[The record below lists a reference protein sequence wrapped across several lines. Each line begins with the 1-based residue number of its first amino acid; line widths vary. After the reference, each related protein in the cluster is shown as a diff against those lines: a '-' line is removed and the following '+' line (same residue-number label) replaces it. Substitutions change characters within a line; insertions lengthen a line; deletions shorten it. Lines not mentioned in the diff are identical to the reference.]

1 VGLNLV
7 DGNSIDFAV
16 FTLIN
21 SGMSNAALD
30 RIMPLVS
37 YLGDFW
43 AGLIFVLIYVLIKF
57 RSHGAAGRTGL
68 FLSLIYGC
76 VSGFQSIVRYAID
89 RPRPFAVHEAIL
101 RIAPPIDPS
110 FPSGHAATAFM
121 MAAILANQF
130 PKYKYV
136 FYILASLVGIS
147 RVYLGVHYP
156 SDVIAGALIGY
167 GITRLLMSSQFLRR
181 ISIN

>member
-1 VGLNLV
+1 MV
-7 DGNSIDFAV
+7 DGNSIDFAF

-30 RIMPLVS
+30 RIMPLIS

-43 AGLIFVLIYVLIKF
+43 AGWIFIVICVLINC
-57 RSHGAAGRTGL
+57 RPHGSDWRTGL
-68 FLSLIYGC
+68 FLSVIYGC
-76 VSGFQSIVRYAID
+76 VSGFQSIVRYVID
-89 RPRPFAVHEAIL
+89 RPRPFITHEVIV
-101 RIAPPIDPS
+101 RIAYPINPS

-121 MAAILANQF
+121 IATILAHRF
-130 PKYKYV
+130 PKYKYL

-147 RVYLGVHYP
+147 RIYLGVHYP

-167 GITRLLMSSQFLRR
+167 GITRLLMSSQFLRSR
-181 ISIN
+181 IEKES